1 MQDDPENFDGM
12 SSALCPLYVDP
23 VLMEVEA
30 HSADGGSAD
39 SAASESADSTTGG
52 VVETAEEIRR

>member
-1 MQDDPENFDGM
+1 MQDDPERFDGM

-30 HSADGGSAD
+30 HSADVGAD
-39 SAASESADSTTGG
+39 DPGESGEAAE
-52 VVETAEEIRR
+52 